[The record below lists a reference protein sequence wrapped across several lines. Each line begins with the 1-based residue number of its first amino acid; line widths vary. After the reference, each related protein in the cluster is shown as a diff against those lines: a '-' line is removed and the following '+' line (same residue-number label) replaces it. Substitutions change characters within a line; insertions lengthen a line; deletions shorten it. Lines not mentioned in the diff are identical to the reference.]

1 MTAAP
6 PPPTRFP
13 EFVAAG
19 SPRAI
24 GQAIGEGFRESIRGL
39 CEITLERFNLAAA
52 VPVTAARAD
61 EVVAAAIPHAE
72 AFLPDAMAELRAT
85 AAAAGVPFERLM
97 LLNVR
102 SALAAPATPATSAG
116 EGCTSVMIG
125 AGLAAS
131 GIGFAGQNWDND
143 PAMDGYSAV
152 VTRRPTGKPAFMSW
166 CQPGVIAYMGL
177 SDAGFGL
184 CLNALNGPSRRD
196 GVGWYFMVRAIFE
209 QTRTADIIELI
220 GRARRAMSANAA
232 LITPDGPLDLEIMPD
247 SVELL
252 RAGPDEAL
260 VHTNHC
266 LHERLRANNEHYAAA
281 IYGGSFDR
289 KARAEQLLAGKDR
302 VSVED
307 LQALLADRQGYPGSI
322 NRYPGDDPRT
332 GFQRSVVSL
341 IVEPAAGRMH
351 VTRGNPGDMPYEVY
365 RLD

>member
-196 GVGWYFMVRAIFE
+196 GVGWYF
-209 QTRTADIIELI
+209 IIELI

-266 LHERLRANNEHYAAA
+266 LHARLSANNERYAAA

-289 KARAEQLLAGKDR
+289 KARAEQLLAGRTR
-302 VSVED
+302 VSVAD

-322 NRYPGDDPRT
+322 NRYPGLDPRT
-332 GFQRSVVSL
+332 GFQRSVVSV